1 MEFSVYDFQIQLLLS
16 EYLDIK
22 NTEKSRQ
29 QAPSSFDE
37 QNTDIGIYFAKK
49 RPQKPKKVKEYESCS
64 LFVISYV
71 SACQSFHVDFGCP

>member
-1 MEFSVYDFQIQLLLS
+1 MFYVNDSAGKDIQDLFWLPRYLQIQLLLS

-29 QAPSSFDE
+29 QAPCNFDE

-49 RPQKPKKVKEYESCS
+49 RPQKPKKVCHILVK
-64 LFVISYV
+64 SYF
-71 SACQSFHVDFGCP
+71 S